1 MAPAE
6 ACKVFGKLG
15 DALGSY
21 RPDIELI
28 WWFNH
33 DTLKDISGAAEV
45 FGHKIWGS
53 SCGATT
59 MSSSPP
65 TWASGTILSA
75 SSATRAWR
83 SSGDHLPRHERRDYM
98 PGIRAAQAEEEDAVL
113 LTMWTGRAKRNA
125 DRTIKQLKGR
135 AVLRGDLHKCHYA
148 VDQNQTHSPV
158 VRNTSMTGVDA
169 VSTINRP
176 LENLR

>member
-1 MAPAE
+1 VVAGVAPAE

-45 FGHKIWGS
+45 FGHEIWELMGRHDNVFVTS
-53 SCGATT
+53 NLGERHNFECVV
-59 MSSSPP
+59 
-65 TWASGTILSA
+65 
-75 SSATRAWR
+75 
-83 SSGDHLPRHERRDYM
+83 GDARVEIIFCPDRNGDYM